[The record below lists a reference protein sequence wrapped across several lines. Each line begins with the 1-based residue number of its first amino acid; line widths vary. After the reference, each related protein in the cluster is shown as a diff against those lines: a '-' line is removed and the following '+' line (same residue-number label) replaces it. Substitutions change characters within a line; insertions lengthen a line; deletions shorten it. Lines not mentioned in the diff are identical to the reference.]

1 MDLSEIDRVYAL
13 YDKRYNLDK
22 MAVINGLPEKQ
33 YKLLSSR
40 DKFIVLS
47 KKLREVSK
55 VNLASFFFGKLFEV
69 SNDLTALMNKIDC
82 LIELGEYDEAIKY
95 NNIACELYLEDEN
108 VNPAEVEDKIR
119 IQHSTLLFYTG
130 KNETAR
136 WYCEENII
144 DYNIKELYYLL
155 FAIMIATEDFAGAG
169 RLFDKYGSIT
179 GDKIDFIT
187 EALIHLLNVNKFK
200 EGMNFIRTIYQFTPD
215 QQEAITRHVNG
226 YSPVNKNRTIIKDFF
241 VKEVSFR

>member
-1 MDLSEIDRVYAL
+1 MDLSEIDRIYAL

-33 YKLLSSR
+33 YSLLSSR
-40 DKFIVLS
+40 DKFIMLS

-69 SNDLTALMNKIDC
+69 SNDLEALINKIEC

-95 NNIACELYLEDEN
+95 NNLACELYMEDDA
-108 VNPAEVEDKIR
+108 VDAAEIECKIR
-119 IQHSTLLFYTG
+119 QEQCTLLFYTG

-136 WYCEENII
+136 WYCEEAII
-144 DYNIKELYYLL
+144 DNGKKELFYLL
-155 FAIMIATEDFAGAG
+155 FAIMIATSDFDGAG
-169 RLFDKYGSIT
+169 RLFRKYGNIS

-187 EALIHLLNVNKFK
+187 ESLIHLLNANKFK
-200 EGMNFIRTIYQFTPD
+200 EGMNYIRTIYNFTPM
-215 QQEAITRHVNG
+215 QQEAITKHING

-241 VKEVSFR
+241 VKEISFR